1 MNSLSISS
9 STRVDTVVLLSF
21 VCLARCALDIPGLEK
36 EDLWWYYPEF
46 EEYEPNCRFKGCS
59 HIGEPDCGVK
69 EAVEAGKIS
78 RLRYENYRQLYQELK
93 EQKKY

>member
-1 MNSLSISS
+1 MSQTAVLRAAVIS
-9 STRVDTVVLLSF
+9 
-21 VCLARCALDIPGLEK
+21 
-36 EDLWWYYPEF
+36 
-46 EEYEPNCRFKGCS
+46 
-59 HIGEPDCGVK
+59 GEPDCGVK